1 MKKIIFSPEKNFNLR
16 CYIDSKV
23 FSPTR
28 TTELI
33 VKSIKNNKSKI
44 KKNKKI
50 LDLGCGSGVI
60 GI

>member
-50 LDLGCGSGVI
+50 LALG
-60 GI
+60 